1 MTVDKV
7 IAKIAKLSFLAHPV
21 YTNNVIRLMGYGLFA
36 MNRTWFE
43 VFLWVSY
50 VDSALFKEAEIYV
63 CKTYT
68 LEHNVMLKESEN
80 IATYIFS
87 LIIQMY

>member
-21 YTNNVIRLMGYGLFA
+21 YTNNVIRLMGYWLIV
-36 MNRTWFE
+36 RTWFE